1 MQGDLSQINIQSLLQ
16 LIELN
21 QRTGELLIEAG
32 DGRFWSLFFRGG
44 HLTYATDGSFASRRL
59 EQCTQ
64 RLNLELSFS
73 ADVPSDATS
82 APEYQLLCGLVE
94 RQSLTITQI
103 QQLIRLGAE
112 EILLDLLRLPA
123 GAFIFETT
131 AGLTPV
137 LLSLEASD
145 LLLQADKRLGEWQKL
160 TPLIESA
167 DQKPVIV
174 DRHALEQELNPQVYI
189 QLQQWINGKHTLREL
204 ARLLGKDFVTV
215 ARAIAPYLTRG
226 VIQISDT
233 QLPTRTPRPKRT
245 RRIACVDDSISIQK
259 SVELFLQVH
268 GYEVQTISN
277 PLKAFS
283 DLFTF
288 KPDLILLD
296 IAMPRLDGYELCAM
310 IRKSQ
315 AFKQTPVIMLTG
327 KDGYIDRMR
336 ARMAGATEYL
346 TKPFGERE
354 LFDAVER
361 YVGQELSIPHL

>member
-1 MQGDLSQINIQSLLQ
+1 MQGDLSQIDVQSLLQ

-21 QRTGELLIEAG
+21 RRTGELLIEAG
-32 DGRFWSLFFRGG
+32 DGQFWSLFFRGG
-44 HLTYATDGSFASRRL
+44 HLIYATDGSFACRRL

-64 RLNLELSFS
+64 RLNPELSFS
-73 ADVPSDATS
+73 AELPSDATS
-82 APEYQLLCGLVE
+82 APEYQLLCALVE
-94 RQSLTITQI
+94 RQSLTITRI

-112 EILLDLLRLPA
+112 EILLDLLRLRA

-131 AGLTPV
+131 EGLTPV

-145 LLLQADKRLGEWQKL
+145 LLLQADKRLSEWQKL
-160 TPLIESA
+160 APLIESA

-174 DRHALEQELNPQVYI
+174 DRHALEQQLNPQVYA

-215 ARAIAPYLTRG
+215 ARAVAPYLTRG
-226 VIQISDT
+226 VIEISDT
-233 QLPTRTPRPKRT
+233 HPVQTSHSRRT
-245 RRIACVDDSISIQK
+245 RRIACIDDSISIQK

-296 IAMPRLDGYELCAM
+296 IAMPRLDGYELCGM

-327 KDGYIDRMR
+327 KDGYVDRMR

-354 LFDAVER
+354 LFDVVER
-361 YVGQELSIPHL
+361 YVGQELSIPL